1 MTDQSRDVSPLPGA
15 AHGPRVGPG
24 AGWRGRIARQPTTK
38 AYVLLSPTLMLLIG
52 VMCVPVG
59 MLIAYSFWT
68 QNYLEIDTTFTLANY
83 VSVLSKKIYPIIL
96 GRSIVISLSV
106 TVATIVMAYPIAY
119 FIAFRV
125 RRHKM
130 IWLILITVPF
140 WTSYLLRVFAWKV
153 ILGYN
158 GVINSALIW
167 LGVIDAPLEFLLY
180 NPIAVVITLAH
191 AWAPV
196 AILPIFVSLEKID
209 RSLLEAATDL
219 GDTPFERFFRVT
231 LPLTVPGI
239 VAAFLLVFIPTV
251 GDYVTP
257 QLVGGPDGMM
267 IGNLMYTLFF
277 RVNNWPMGSALS
289 IITIITITAVGFT
302 IWRLTRRARGKA
314 Q

>member
-1 MTDQSRDVSPLPGA
+1 MTDQSRDVLPIPGA
-15 AHGPRVGPG
+15 AHDPRSGPSV
-24 AGWRGRIARQPTTK
+24 GWRGRIARQPTTK

-96 GRSIVISLSV
+96 WRSIVISLSV

-289 IITIITITAVGFT
+289 IITIVTITAVGIT

>member
-1 MTDQSRDVSPLPGA
+1 MTDQSRDVLPIPGA
-15 AHGPRVGPG
+15 AHDPRVGPSV
-24 AGWRGRIARQPTTK
+24 GWRGRIVRQPTIK

-289 IITIITITAVGFT
+289 IITIVTITAVGIT

>member
-1 MTDQSRDVSPLPGA
+1 MTDQSRDVLPIAGTA
-15 AHGPRVGPG
+15 PRPS
-24 AGWRGRIARQPTTK
+24 AGGRGRIARQPTTK

-96 GRSIVISLSV
+96 WRSIVISLSV

-219 GDTPFERFFRVT
+219 GHTSFERFFRVT

-289 IITIITITAVGFT
+289 IITIVTITAVGVT

>member
-1 MTDQSRDVSPLPGA
+1 V
-15 AHGPRVGPG
+15 
-24 AGWRGRIARQPTTK
+24 GWRGWIPGHHTIN
-38 AYVLLSPTLMLLIG
+38 AYVLLSPTLMLLVG
-52 VMCVPVG
+52 VMCLPVG

-96 GRSIVISLSV
+96 WRSILISLSV

-125 RRHKM
+125 SRHKM

-167 LGVIDAPLEFLLY
+167 LGVVDTPLEFLLY

-289 IITIITITAVGFT
+289 IITIVTITAVGVT

-314 Q
+314 R

>member
-1 MTDQSRDVSPLPGA
+1 
-15 AHGPRVGPG
+15 
-24 AGWRGRIARQPTTK
+24 
-38 AYVLLSPTLMLLIG
+38 MLLIG

-96 GRSIVISLSV
+96 WRSIVISLSV

>member
-1 MTDQSRDVSPLPGA
+1 MTDQSRDVLPIPGA
-15 AHGPRVGPG
+15 VPGPS

-96 GRSIVISLSV
+96 WRSIVISLSV

-167 LGVIDAPLEFLLY
+167 LGVIDTPLEFLLY

-289 IITIITITAVGFT
+289 IITIVTITAVGIT

>member
-15 AHGPRVGPG
+15 AHGPRVGPR

-219 GDTPFERFFRVT
+219 GDTPAERFFRVT

>member
-1 MTDQSRDVSPLPGA
+1 MTDQSRDVLPIPGA
-15 AHGPRVGPG
+15 ARNPRVGPS

-96 GRSIVISLSV
+96 WRSIVISLSV

-289 IITIITITAVGFT
+289 IITIVTITAVGFT

>member
-15 AHGPRVGPG
+15 AHGPRVGPS

>member
-1 MTDQSRDVSPLPGA
+1 MTDQSRNVLPIAGTA
-15 AHGPRVGPG
+15 PRPS

-96 GRSIVISLSV
+96 WRSIVISLSV

-289 IITIITITAVGFT
+289 IITIVTITAVGFT
-302 IWRLTRRARGKA
+302 IWRLTKRARGKA

>member
-1 MTDQSRDVSPLPGA
+1 MTDQSRDVLPLPGA

-38 AYVLLSPTLMLLIG
+38 AYVLLSPPLRLLIG

-219 GDTPFERFFRVT
+219 GDTPAERFFRVT

>member
-1 MTDQSRDVSPLPGA
+1 MENPITSPPEPRTLALVSKGR
-15 AHGPRVGPG
+15 PRR
-24 AGWRGRIARQPTTK
+24 WRNRNNN
-38 AYVLLSPTLMLLIG
+38 AYILLSPTLFLLVG
-52 VMCVPVG
+52 VMCLPVG
-59 MLIAYSFWT
+59 MLVAYSFWT
-68 QNYLEIDTTFTLANY
+68 QNFTQIDTTFTLANY
-83 VSVLSKKIYPIIL
+83 AAVFEKEIYLKIL
-96 GRSIVISLSV
+96 LRSIAISLGV
-106 TVATIVMAYPIAY
+106 TATTILLAYPIAY

-125 RRHKM
+125 TRQKM
-130 IWLILITVPF
+130 LWLILITVPF

-167 LGVIDAPLEFLLY
+167 LGLIDAPLEFLLY
-180 NPIAVVITLAH
+180 NPMAVVITLAH

-219 GDTPFERFFRVT
+219 GDTRFERFMHIT
-231 LPLTVPGI
+231 LPLTVPG
-239 VAAFLLVFIPTV
+239 VTASFLLVFIPTV

-277 RVNNWPMGSALS
+277 RVNNWPMGSALA
-289 IITIITITAVGFT
+289 IVMIFAITAMGAA
-302 IWRLTRRARGKA
+302 IWMATARARGKV

>member
-38 AYVLLSPTLMLLIG
+38 AYILLSPTLMLLIG

>member
-1 MTDQSRDVSPLPGA
+1 MTDQSRDVLPIPGA
-15 AHGPRVGPG
+15 VPGPS

-96 GRSIVISLSV
+96 WRSIVISLSV